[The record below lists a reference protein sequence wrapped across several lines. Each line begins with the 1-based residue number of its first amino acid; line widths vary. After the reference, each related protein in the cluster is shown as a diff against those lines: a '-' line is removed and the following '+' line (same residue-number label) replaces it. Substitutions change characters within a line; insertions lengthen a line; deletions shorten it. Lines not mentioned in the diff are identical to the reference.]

1 MSVDLRERVLN
12 GSLWIRL
19 LFMLLYFV
27 VVFEIVLLLTGLGAL
42 FIFVVRL
49 VTGEDPDRLRNFLAD
64 LNAFTFSALQY
75 VTFNSDQRPFPFSD
89 WPAPEYT
96 KEN

>member
-1 MSVDLRERVLN
+1 MSVDMRERVRS
-12 GSLWIRL
+12 GSAWIRL

-27 VVFEIVLLLTGLGAL
+27 VVFEIVLLLTGLSAL
-42 FIFVVRL
+42 FIFVARL
-49 VTGEDPDRLRNFLAD
+49 VTGEDPDRLRNFSAD

-89 WPAPEYT
+89 WPAPEDK

>member
-1 MSVDLRERVLN
+1 
-12 GSLWIRL
+12 
-19 LFMLLYFV
+19 
-27 VVFEIVLLLTGLGAL
+27 VLLLTGLGAL
-42 FIFVVRL
+42 FIFVARL

-89 WPAPEYT
+89 WPAPEDK